1 MKLYTLSTG
10 DIVYRYYKSIVINF
24 GQPRKVLSTSVQ
36 NGGYREDLTAVFNND
51 CNPGA
56 GMACILRA
64 PTYEEHLRLLSD
76 ELGIDPNTVSGI
88 ATAASMKN
96 VSIQSEDYE
105 NLTVTAL
112 VTGGVEVNG
121 GRVGDPATYFKPNE
135 KDKVE
140 KPGTINIML
149 VLDADMLPGTL
160 ARAMVTCTE
169 AKTAALQ
176 ELMAGSNYSQGL
188 ATGSGTDGTIVIAN
202 PSSPLY
208 LESAGKH
215 SKLGELIGR
224 VVKKAVKEALLKQT
238 GLSPKLQHSVLRRVK
253 RFGIQEETLWQ
264 EYQQQTTAPVTKQQF
279 LESLY
284 QLDSQQELVTYTSL
298 YVHLLDQLSWE
309 LLSETEVVEAGNE
322 LLSALAN
329 KYNAAPSSIHGLGWK
344 ACAQAWIEVLVI
356 ILRKKYIV

>member
-10 DIVYRYYKSIVINF
+10 DVVYRYYKSIVINF

-56 GMACILRA
+56 GMACVLRA
-64 PTYEEHLRLLSD
+64 PTYEGHLRLLSD
-76 ELGIDPNTVSGI
+76 ELGIDPNSVSGI

-96 VSIQSEDYE
+96 VSIQSEVYE
-105 NLTVTAL
+105 KLTVTAL

-121 GRVGDPATYFKPNE
+121 GRVGDPATYFEPNE
-135 KDKVE
+135 KDRVE
-140 KPGTINIML
+140 KPGTINILL
-149 VLDADMLPGTL
+149 VLDADMPPGTL
-160 ARAMVTCTE
+160 ARAIVTCTE

-188 ATGSGTDGTIVIAN
+188 ATGSGTDGTIIIAN

-238 GLSPKLQHSVLRRVK
+238 GLSPKEQHSVLRRVK

-264 EYQQQTTAPVTKQQF
+264 EYQQQSAAPVTKQQF
-279 LESLY
+279 LEALY
-284 QLDSQQELVTYTSL
+284 QLDRQQELVTYTSL

-309 LLSETEVVEAGNE
+309 LLSEAEVVEAGSE

-329 KYNAAPSSIHGLGWK
+329 KCNVAPSSIHGSGWE
-344 ACAQAWIEVLVI
+344 AYTQAWIEVLVN
-356 ILRKKYIV
+356 ILRNKYNY